1 MLPQSIFKER
11 RRQLLANM
19 LPDSIAILFTAPEH
33 VRNGDEYF
41 SFRPSSDFYYLT
53 GFNEPE
59 AVAIFLKTGE
69 QEKFILFNRV
79 RDPHFEQWFGYRLG
93 QMGAIEQ
100 LGADE
105 AHAVHTLNEK
115 MPILLS
121 QAKHLY
127 YAFGLYPQ
135 FDQQL
140 DQWLY
145 EIRSQIRSGLN
156 APYQMI
162 NVESILHEMRL
173 LKSPEEIKLMEKSA
187 SINVQAHLRAMKLCQ
202 AGRYEYEVE
211 AELIHEFKRQ
221 NAREETFGTII
232 ASGENSCI
240 LHYRAND
247 RQIRSGDLVL
257 VDSGCEY
264 FYYGSDMT
272 RTYPANGRFTVE
284 QKMIYELVL
293 RMQAAG
299 LACMKPGNAWN
310 QAQEAAIRVLTEG
323 LCDLGLLKGDVD
335 GLIEQEAYFP
345 FYMHRFSHWLGLD
358 GHDAGSYK
366 VDGIWRPLQSG
377 MMLSAEPGL
386 YIKAGMK
393 NVDERWWN
401 IGVRIEDMVLITKT
415 GYSLLSAEMPKEI
428 DAIEQAMAD

>member
-11 RRQLLANM
+11 RQQLFANM
-19 LPDSIAILFTAPEH
+19 LPNSIAVLFTAPEH
-33 VRNGDEYF
+33 LRNGDEYF
-41 SFRPSSDFYYLT
+41 TFRPNSDFYYLT

-59 AVAIFLKTGE
+59 AVAIFLKTDG

-93 QMGAIEQ
+93 QTGAIEQ

-105 AHAVHTLNEK
+105 AHAVHSLNEK

-121 QAKHLY
+121 QAKYLY
-127 YAFGLYPQ
+127 YAFGRYPQ
-135 FDQQL
+135 YDQQL

-156 APYQMI
+156 APYQII
-162 NVESILHEMRL
+162 NIESILHEMRL
-173 LKSPEEIKLMEKSA
+173 IKSAEEIELIEKSA
-187 SINVQAHLRAMKLCQ
+187 SINAEAHLRAMKLCQ
-202 AGRYEYEVE
+202 TGRYEYEIE
-211 AELIHEFKRQ
+211 AELIHEFTRQ

-232 ASGENSCI
+232 ASGKNSCI

-247 RQIRSGDLVL
+247 RQICSGDLVL
-257 VDSGCEY
+257 IDSGCEY

-272 RTYPANGRFTVE
+272 RTYPADGKFSAE

-299 LACMKPGNAWN
+299 LACMKPGNPWN
-310 QAQEAAIRVLTEG
+310 QAQTAAIRVLTEG
-323 LCDLGLLKGDVD
+323 LCDLGLLKGSVD

-358 GHDAGSYK
+358 GHDVGSYK
-366 VDGIWRPLQSG
+366 VEGQWRLLQPG
-377 MMLSAEPGL
+377 MTLSAEPGL
-386 YIKAGMK
+386 YIKAGME
-393 NVDERWWN
+393 NVDKRWWN
-401 IGVRIEDMVLITKT
+401 IGVRIEDMVLITKA
-415 GYSLLSAEMPKEI
+415 GHRLLTAEMPKEI
-428 DAIEQAMAD
+428 DAIEQSMAG